1 MLSHDRDTA
10 LARDHIAEHI
20 QTEHNIDNT
29 RDIHDIHTALNRAH
43 TVEPSN
49 RFNTEINHHV
59 ETLLSRDLVVATN
72 STHAGGS
79 QAVALAEPPPTSIA
93 APTGLNTQGVLLRAG
108 RRRVSSVEPLGLEP
122 EGALKA
128 VTSRPRK
135 KFTDGKV
142 RTTPNGSAQQ
152 SLSR

>member
-1 MLSHDRDTA
+1 MLKHCC
-10 LARDHIAEHI
+10 
-20 QTEHNIDNT
+20 
-29 RDIHDIHTALNRAH
+29 
-43 TVEPSN
+43 
-49 RFNTEINHHV
+49 HV
-59 ETLLSRDLVVATN
+59 TLLWPQILPTPA
-72 STHAGGS
+72 ALS

-93 APTGLNTQGVLLRAG
+93 SPTGLNTQGVLLRAG
-108 RRRVSSVEPLGLEP
+108 RRRVSSVEPLGLEH

-142 RTTPNGSAQQ
+142 RTTPNGSAKQ